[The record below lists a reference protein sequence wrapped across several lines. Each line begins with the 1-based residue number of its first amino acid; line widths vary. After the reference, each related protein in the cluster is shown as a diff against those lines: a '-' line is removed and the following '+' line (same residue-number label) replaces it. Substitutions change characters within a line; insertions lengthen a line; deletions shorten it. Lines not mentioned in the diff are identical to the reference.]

1 MKTNTDW
8 RAIAREEIR
17 FFGDV
22 SAGISH
28 EINNRLAVINE
39 KAGLLQDLAAMLVQ
53 GKDVDPVRFEEQSKK
68 IVDQVALAR
77 EVVRD
82 LNRFAHSADEELA
95 EVEVAEL
102 LGLVAAL
109 YARKAR
115 TAEAE
120 LLVSAAN
127 EPVSVRTNPFMLES
141 LIGRGFEVAL
151 ARVGGA
157 GTVYAAVEN
166 TNGGFTVAF
175 SGLSCL
181 TEPIDFPGSDQDD
194 ICEILAF
201 FGATFRVEPD
211 GSALHLDVPYPEGL
225 SQGRTA

>member
-1 MKTNTDW
+1 MKVKTDW
-8 RAIAREEIR
+8 QAIAREEIR

-39 KAGLLQDLAAMLVQ
+39 KAGLLQDLAAMLAQ

-68 IVDQVALAR
+68 IVEQVALAR

-95 EVEVAEL
+95 EVEVTEL

-120 LLVSAAN
+120 LLVSDAG
-127 EPVSVRTNPFMLES
+127 EPLTVRTNPFMLES

-157 GTVYAAVEN
+157 RTVYAAVEN
-166 TNGGFTVAF
+166 ANRGFTVAF
-175 SGLSCL
+175 SGLSSL
-181 TEPIDFPGSDQDD
+181 TGPSDLPESNQDGVS
-194 ICEILAF
+194 EILGF
-201 FGATFRVEPD
+201 FGASYTVEPD
-211 GSALHLDVPYPEGL
+211 GTALHLDVPYPEGL
-225 SQGRTA
+225 SHGRTA

>member
-1 MKTNTDW
+1 MKANTDW
-8 RAIAREEIR
+8 QAIAREEIR

-39 KAGLLQDLAAMLVQ
+39 KAGLLQDLAAMLAH

-68 IVDQVALAR
+68 IVEQVTLAR
-77 EVVRD
+77 EVVRG

-95 EVEVAEL
+95 EVEVTEL

-109 YARKAR
+109 YARKAK

-120 LLVSAAN
+120 LLVSDAG
-127 EPVSVRTNPFMLES
+127 EPVTVRTNPFMLES
-141 LIGRGFEVAL
+141 LIGRGFEFAL

-157 GTVYAAVEN
+157 RTVYAAVEN
-166 TNGGFTVAF
+166 ANRGFTVAF
-175 SGLSCL
+175 SGLSSL
-181 TEPIDFPGSDQDD
+181 TGPSDLPGSNQDGVS
-194 ICEILAF
+194 EILGF
-201 FGATFRVEPD
+201 FGASYRVEPD
-211 GSALHLDVPYPEGL
+211 GTALHLDVPYPEGL
-225 SQGRTA
+225 SHGRTA